1 MKFQSQ
7 SKNITD
13 YLRRTDIIDF
23 DDSGI
28 AELAGHFRI
37 ASDSETEL
45 IRRTYEFVRDE
56 IFHSA
61 DIDGQ
66 VVTCKASDVLDKK
79 EGICFAKS
87 HLLAALLRANGI
99 PSGFCYQRLRM
110 NDEADSP
117 HVLHGLNAIFA
128 KESGRWVRLDARGN
142 KEGIDARF
150 SLCEEYL
157 AFPTRPELGEFDTTI
172 IYADPVN
179 EVVEAL
185 TRWKTFT
192 ELWANLPDHIE
203 KM

>member
-79 EGICFAKS
+79 EGICFAKKLS
-87 HLLAALLRANGI
+87 SNSNFSILQVSQHSCGHGEMYHSDAVFWVSFVIFRVAA
-99 PSGFCYQRLRM
+99 
-110 NDEADSP
+110 
-117 HVLHGLNAIFA
+117 VL
-128 KESGRWVRLDARGN
+128 
-142 KEGIDARF
+142 
-150 SLCEEYL
+150 
-157 AFPTRPELGEFDTTI
+157 
-172 IYADPVN
+172 
-179 EVVEAL
+179 
-185 TRWKTFT
+185 
-192 ELWANLPDHIE
+192 
-203 KM
+203 